1 MLRKTVRKNNT
12 MVYKS
17 DLKRETQN
25 LRVKMKMCV
34 VQVQKMDCMVKS
46 EDNAYDTE
54 VDAPA
59 TEVEVNAPATEV
71 KVNAPATE
79 VKAKDCTLKKI

>member
-1 MLRKTVRKNNT
+1 

-46 EDNAYDTE
+46 EGNAYDTEVDAPATE

-71 KVNAPATE
+71 EVNAPATE